1 MKTPLCALALLAL
14 VAPGAATAD
23 TLISNVN
30 GLRVGADG
38 QIHRFNALL
47 IDDSGKV
54 KSPLEGPPP
63 PTAFKNVVDGK
74 GMTLMPGLIDGH
86 GHVIGLGQAL
96 LSLALVG
103 ASSLDDMKARL
114 KTYAAANPDLKW
126 IVGHGWNQELW
137 PAKAFPTAPDLDSIV
152 ADRPVVLTRVDGH
165 ALIANSKA
173 MELAKF
179 SAATPVPS
187 GGRIENGLFVDAA
200 MGLIDSV
207 IPDPTPADLD
217 AAFTASQKAMLAVG
231 LTAVADMGTDVD
243 DWAAYRRA
251 GDTQTLKVRI
261 FGYAGGLANWEIIHD
276 GVPTGWEYADRLALV
291 GVKLYADGALGSRG
305 AFLKAPYSDKPDT
318 RGLSLITPYE
328 LLKQADKVAEGGGQ
342 LAVHAIGDA
351 ANAEVITVFEK
362 IGAKYG
368 RYHRPRIEHFQIADP
383 KDIARL
389 KPAGIVASMQ
399 PVHQTSD
406 RLMAEARLGP
416 NRLGGAYAWR
426 TIEKLGIPLAFG
438 SDFPVE
444 SPNPF
449 PGLAAA
455 ISRQDMAG
463 QPKGGWRPEQ
473 KLSITSALGA
483 YARGAAYAGFAED
496 KFGSLEPGT
505 WADFILIDRDPTKVD
520 AQALARTKVLETWV
534 AGEQVFSAEGEPA
547 PAR

>member
-1 MKTPLCALALLAL
+1 MKTPLCAIALLAL

-23 TLISNVN
+23 TLINNVN
-30 GLRVGADG
+30 GIRIGADG

-63 PTAFKNVVDGK
+63 PITFKNVVDGK

-96 LSLALVG
+96 LSLDLMD

-114 KTYAAANPDLKW
+114 KAYAAANPDLKW

-137 PAKAFPTAPDLDSIV
+137 PAKAYPTAADLDSIV
-152 ADRPVVLTRVDGH
+152 ADRPVVLVRVDGH
-165 ALIANSKA
+165 ALVANSKA
-173 MELAKF
+173 MELAKYT
-179 SAATPVPS
+179 AATAVPS

-200 MGLIDSV
+200 QPLIESA
-207 IPDPTPADLD
+207 IPDATPAEQD
-217 AAFTASQKAMLAVG
+217 AALAATQQAMLSVG
-231 LTAVADMGTDVD
+231 LTGVADMGTDVD

-251 GDTQTLKVRI
+251 GDARTLKVRI
-261 FGYAGGLANWEIIHD
+261 FAYASGLSNWEIIHD
-276 GVPTGWEYADRLALV
+276 GVPTGWEYSDRLALV

-305 AFLKAPYSDKPDT
+305 AYLKAPYADKPDT
-318 RGLSLITPYE
+318 RGLSLISPDE
-328 LLKQADKVAEGGGQ
+328 LLRQADKVAEGGGQ

-368 RYHRPRIEHFQIADP
+368 RYHRPRIEHFQIVDP

-426 TIEKLGIPLAFG
+426 TVEKLGIPLAFG

-455 ISRQDMAG
+455 VSRQDMSG
-463 QPKGGWRPEQ
+463 QPKGGWRPEETV
-473 KLSITSALGA
+473 SIASAVGA
-483 YARGAAYAGFAED
+483 YSRGAAYAGFAED

-534 AGEQVFSAEGEPA
+534 AGERVFSAEAEPA